1 MHLPEVKVVKH
12 VVTYHR
18 AISIRCA
25 ATAAAAAAADSDVN
39 SAIVLR
45 QAPAATLARFAAGI
59 T

>member
-25 ATAAAAAAADSDVN
+25 ATAAAADSDVN